1 MRTAREILN
10 RLKWER
16 GRDLARAEIWIRD
29 RTSPEGG
36 RILTGGEIVSLG
48 RRSFSTA
55 TTTIPYYKITRIV
68 YDGTVVFERRRFGGS

>member
-1 MRTAREILN
+1 MRTAREVLN

-48 RRSFSTA
+48 RRYFSTA

-68 YDGTVVFERRRFGGS
+68 YDGRVVFERR